1 MSESAPERRPDTR
14 PDWLK
19 RKHSRE
25 RDDSLADCVQAALG
39 KGIIRYTG
47 DDGAEVRFPTW
58 DEALS
63 AANALHRCARYA
75 GLSCSTGKKRIID
88 LGDGAYALE
97 YGIFPKEEG
106 QVYVLKNYGA
116 TPEEWLANGGYDP
129 HMKRPRRPRAAAA
142 AASGQAAP
150 AAPTPPV
157 AAPAPEFYDAQG
169 RRVHFASGG
178 HKLFDANRIL
188 IKFPSGEPIR
198 NDQGQKQ
205 QLRQWRAAA
214 PPVQPAESE
223 PPTIAGIARDTAKKL
238 RGWLT

>member
-1 MSESAPERRPDTR
+1 MSDSAPERRPDTR

-25 RDDSLADCVQAALG
+25 RDDSLAGCVQAALG

-47 DDGAEVRFPTW
+47 DDGAEVRFATW
-58 DEALS
+58 DEAKHT
-63 AANALHRCARYA
+63 ADALHRCARYA
-75 GLSCSTGKKRIID
+75 GLSCSTGKNRIID

-116 TPEEWLANGGYDP
+116 TPGEWVANGGYDP
-129 HMKRPRRPRAAAA
+129 HMKRPRRPRTAP

-150 AAPTPPV
+150 AP
-157 AAPAPEFYDAQG
+157 APAREFYDARG
-169 RRVHFASGG
+169 RRVHFPSGG
-178 HKLFDANRIL
+178 QKLFDADRIL

-198 NDQGQKQ
+198 NDQGKKQ
-205 QLRQWRAAA
+205 QLRQWWTAA
-214 PPVQPAESE
+214 PPVQPGESE